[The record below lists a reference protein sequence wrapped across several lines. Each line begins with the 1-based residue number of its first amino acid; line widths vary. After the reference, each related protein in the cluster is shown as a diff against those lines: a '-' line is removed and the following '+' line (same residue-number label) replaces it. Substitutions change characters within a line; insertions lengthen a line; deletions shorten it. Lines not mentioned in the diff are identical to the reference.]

1 MKEDEEMAI
10 NDGTDHVRIHLHEA
24 VLHIQMNRP
33 EKKNALTRTMY
44 QTMADAILGADK
56 DGETRVILLTGTKD
70 CFTSGNDLADFVSV
84 QNEPGVKPHNPF
96 LPAISRAV
104 KPIVAAVNGSAIG
117 IGTTMLLHC
126 DLVYA
131 GTKARFQLPF
141 VNLGL
146 CPELASSL
154 LLPRLVGYQR
164 AAELLLLGEAFGAQT
179 AREFGLVNAVCPEE
193 EVLETA
199 LQKARQLAAQPLA
212 SLRITKALMK
222 RPIEA
227 AVSKAIDEEL
237 ELFIDRLKSPEAAE
251 AFQAFVERRKPDFSR
266 FR

>member
-1 MKEDEEMAI
+1 MGKMTAAGS
-10 NDGTDHVRIHLHEA
+10 NDHIRISLLGGI
-24 VLHIQMNRP
+24 LHIQMNRP
-33 EKKNALTRTMY
+33 EKKNALTRAMY
-44 QTMADAILGADK
+44 QTMADAITGAD
-56 DGETRVILLTGTKD
+56 DEAAARVILLTGTAD
-70 CFTSGNDLADFVSV
+70 CFTSGNDLADFIIAS
-84 QNEPGVKPHNPF
+84 QDTATKRHNPF
-96 LPAISRAV
+96 LPAISRAK
-104 KPIVAAVNGSAIG
+104 KPVIAAVGGVAIG

-164 AAELLLLGEAFGAQT
+164 AAELLLLGEPFGAET

-193 EVLETA
+193 ELFETA
-199 LQKARQLAAQPLA
+199 FQKARQLSAQPPA
-212 SLRITKALMK
+212 SVRLTKALMK
-222 RPIEA
+222 RPIEE
-227 AVSKAIDEEL
+227 AVSRAIEEEVGFFA
-237 ELFIDRLKSPEAAE
+237 ELLKSPAAAE

-266 FR
+266 FS

>member
-1 MKEDEEMAI
+1 MTL
-10 NDGTDHVRIHLHEA
+10 NVGTDHIRINLHETI
-24 VLHIQMNRP
+24 LHIQMNRP
-33 EKKNALTRTMY
+33 EKKNALTRAMY

-56 DGETRVILLTGTKD
+56 DDETRVILLTGTND
-70 CFTSGNDLADFVSV
+70 CFTSGNDLADFMSV

-96 LPAISRAV
+96 LSVISRAE

-154 LLPRLVGYQR
+154 LLPRLIGYQR
-164 AAELLLLGEAFGAQT
+164 ASELLLLGEVFGAET
-179 AREFGLVNAVCPEE
+179 AREFGLVNAVYPDEE
-193 EVLETA
+193 LFEAA
-199 LQKARQLAAQPLA
+199 LQKARQLAAQPPA
-212 SLRITKALMK
+212 SVRITKALMK
-222 RPIEA
+222 RPIET
-227 AVSKAIDEEL
+227 AVSTAIDEEL
-237 ELFIDRLKSPEAAE
+237 ELFIERLKSPEAAE
-251 AFQAFVERRKPDFSR
+251 AFLAFLERRKPDFSR
-266 FR
+266 FS

>member
-1 MKEDEEMAI
+1 MKKMTI
-10 NDGTDHVRIHLHEA
+10 SDGTDHIRINLREA
-24 VLHIQMNRP
+24 ILHIQMNRP
-33 EKKNALTRTMY
+33 EKKNALTRAMY

-56 DGETRVILLTGTKD
+56 DGGTRVILLTGTAD
-70 CFTSGNDLADFVSV
+70 CFTSGNDLADFMSV
-84 QNEPGVKPHNPF
+84 QSEAGIKPHNPF
-96 LPAISRAV
+96 LSVISRAE
-104 KPIVAAVNGSAIG
+104 KPIVAAVSGSAIG

-154 LLPRLVGYQR
+154 LLPRLIGYQR
-164 AAELLLLGEAFGAQT
+164 AAELLLLGEAFGAET
-179 AREFGLVNAVCPEE
+179 AREFGLVNAVYPEE
-193 EVLETA
+193 ELFETA
-199 LQKARQLAAQPLA
+199 LRKARQLAAKPPA

-237 ELFIDRLKSPEAAE
+237 ELFIERLKSPEAAE

-266 FR
+266 FS